1 MCRRRRFFFVVFF
14 SFVFFSLFFFETE
27 KFFEKKKLFLFA
39 PHKKRREDEDKR
51 RLGGVSHV
59 ARRRGDGGPPPL
71 RRTVSERVRVWVRD
85 AERATPA
92 FSSSRV
98 SPFFPF
104 SFSRSPFFF
113 VSRARV
119 LLFVGLFFFWRILLT
134 KKIRGLKT
142 RSARN
147 DREFNEIQ
155 RQMLEFILTQTETSF
170 VCSAPTGSGKTVLME
185 LALLAGLFTTT
196 TSTTTT
202 TTTTVD
208 ASTTST
214 TMERRGEGRTKVVY
228 LAPLKA
234 LVAEKLNDWER
245 RFGNGTRFNLRFVL
259 LTGDVDAEMTRS
271 SEFWREVD
279 RADVILATPE
289 KMDSLSRRHSS
300 NGFFGFF
307 GSISVVLIDEIHVL
321 GDSSRGATLEAIVS
335 RLKAI
340 GQSLGEETALHR
352 CRFVAVSATAPNMK
366 EVGEWLSGGSNAVTT
381 TWEFGEEYRE
391 VRLETVCRDCGYSNN
406 DYLFQNTLNAKLLD
420 VVLDHYERCPS
431 LIFCA
436 TPNVALSAAKKLE
449 EDIRHRSNAIRQAF
463 VTDDQAKMKLV
474 QAATRAK
481 NKALKQLLPRGIAIH
496 HGTLENSDRHLVE
509 TLFRERAILALCSTS
524 TLKLGVNLPAR
535 LVVVCGTKEYK
546 GNGNYTDIERG
557 TLLQMAGRAGR
568 PGLDQRGVVVVMTDT
583 HSKPLFENLLHNIEP
598 ITSKLEE
605 RLPETINAEVV
616 SGVIYSIPS
625 CVQWLTNTFMFTR
638 KKCELTSPAPEAE
651 AFRWAKKLAVK
662 TLDELKAANLCEFN
676 EFTDA
681 SKANSVSVKEEGRI
695 MSTRYVRFETFK
707 QFQHVLSTSSV
718 DADEATADA
727 STLRKEDRYK
737 DVLATPSVDTGTASS
752 LFQHEGLPAS
762 VGKSET
768 EILRSVLS
776 ATCKAKEFGE
786 ICVRKDEKTKLKEL
800 NNNIRVPLFRCDK
813 KGNRITKNTPIKSGW
828 EKLYVLT
835 QHELSE
841 AKEKEN
847 NALVPSLKRDVESLM
862 KTAPR
867 LLKAAHELYISR
879 KDFSHA
885 VCAYQLMKS
894 IESKTWYDSKE
905 ILSQLAH
912 CGTKT
917 LKSLPSE
924 VCVSLEINNSGGPA
938 NDNLSTPSPLKT
950 PRTKKKIISFPSV
963 NIRVEFVSNKRSSG
977 VPFGGLSKNFIYGN
991 IAEDA
996 ESSPRTVRLPKK
1008 HPGVLFVGCEHDNR
1022 IIFRTKLPAITERVL
1037 NSPEDCL
1044 VLESKCFAHSL
1055 PIGYPSVPVK
1065 FLARVFFDGLVGRDA
1080 FGWAVSNNTLA
1091 AIPSAEKFVRE
1102 KIHIYGTGGRRLQT
1116 VTPRVAQTTML
1127 DAKTTETK
1135 NDDNYNNNN
1144 DHNTTNDDGKMT
1156 VTQNRTNVGL
1166 AQMRKTKQTTLVPSF
1181 PMSGKRKKDENI
1193 SPRTNNPPTTNI
1205 AVKTGATTDAHA
1217 IRELWGCNWAGDD
1230 DSDDEYPFDDS
1241 KEKKKKSLT
1250 AAPASCSNDDHNWSE
1265 DSWDFAT

>member
-1 MCRRRRFFFVVFF
+1 MSRGGGAETGGLLLSGGPFR
-14 SFVFFSLFFFETE
+14 SAFEFGCATPNE
-27 KFFEKKKLFLFA
+27 RHPLFL
-39 PHKKRREDEDKR
+39 
-51 RLGGVSHV
+51 L
-59 ARRRGDGGPPPL
+59 
-71 RRTVSERVRVWVRD
+71 
-85 AERATPA
+85 
-92 FSSSRV
+92 RV
-98 SPFFPF
+98 SLL
-104 SFSRSPFFF
+104 SFLFRFRFEVRSFL
-113 VSRARV
+113 SRARV

-202 TTTTVD
+202 TTTTVG

-259 LTGDVDAEMTRS
+259 LTGDVDEEKTKS

-352 CRFVAVSATAPNMK
+352 CRYVAVSATAPNMK

-496 HGTLENSDRHLVE
+496 HSTLENSDRDLVE

-524 TLKLGVNLPAR
+524 TLALGVNLPAR

-546 GNGNYTDIERG
+546 GNGNYTDIDRG

-681 SKANSVSVKEEGRI
+681 SRANSVSVKEEGRI

-847 NALVPSLKRDVESLM
+847 NALVPSLKRDVESLK
-862 KTAPR
+862 KTAPH

-894 IESKTWYDSKE
+894 IESRTWYDSKE
-905 ILSQLAH
+905 IR
-912 CGTKT
+912 GTKT

-924 VCVSLEINNSGGPA
+924 VCVSLEINNGDGPA
-938 NDNLSTPSPLKT
+938 NDNLTTPSPLKT

-991 IAEDA
+991 MAEDA
-996 ESSPRTVRLPKK
+996 ESSPRAVRLPKK

-1037 NSPEDCL
+1037 NSREDCL

-1091 AIPSAEKFVRE
+1091 AIPSTEKFVRE

>member
-1 MCRRRRFFFVVFF
+1 M
-14 SFVFFSLFFFETE
+14 
-27 KFFEKKKLFLFA
+27 
-39 PHKKRREDEDKR
+39 
-51 RLGGVSHV
+51 
-59 ARRRGDGGPPPL
+59 
-71 RRTVSERVRVWVRD
+71 RD

-92 FSSSRV
+92 FSSSRF

-104 SFSRSPFFF
+104 SFSR
-113 VSRARV
+113 V
-119 LLFVGLFFFWRILLT
+119 LFLAWFLFGLFFFGEDKT
-134 KKIRGLKT
+134 DKKIRGLKT

-147 DREFNEIQ
+147 DRAFNAMQ
-155 RQMLEFILTQTETSF
+155 REMLEFILTQTETSF

-202 TTTTVD
+202 TTVG

-214 TMERRGEGRTKVVY
+214 TMERRREGRTKVVY

-259 LTGDVDAEMTRS
+259 LTGDVDEEKTKS

-289 KMDSLSRRHSS
+289 KLDSLSRRHSS

-431 LIFCA
+431 LIFCTTRDA
-436 TPNVALSAAKKLE
+436 ALKAAKKLE
-449 EDIRHRSNAIRQAF
+449 EDIMHRSNAIRQAF

-481 NKALKQLLPRGIAIH
+481 NKALKQLLPRGIAFH
-496 HGTLENSDRHLVE
+496 NATLEESDRNLVE

-524 TLKLGVNLPAR
+524 TLALGVNLPAR
-535 LVVVCGTKEYK
+535 LVVVCGTKKYK
-546 GNGNYTDIERG
+546 GNGNYTDIDRG
-557 TLLQMAGRAGR
+557 MLLQMAGRAGR

-583 HSKPLFENLLHNIEP
+583 HSKPSFENLLHNIEP
-598 ITSKLEE
+598 IKSKLEE

-681 SKANSVSVKEEGRI
+681 SRANSVSVKEEGRI

-752 LFQHEGLPAS
+752 LFQHEGLAPS
-762 VGKSET
+762 FGKSET

-776 ATCKAKEFGE
+776 ATCKAIEFGE
-786 ICVRKDEKTKLKEL
+786 INVRREEKTKLKEL

-894 IESKTWYDSKE
+894 IELKTWYDSKE
-905 ILSQLAH
+905 ILSQLPR
-912 CGTKT
+912 CRSKT
-917 LKSLPSE
+917 VAALMNNGIQTFSDVENADARTIESVVSRQHPGFGNQLKEALKSLPSE
-924 VCVSLEINNSGGPA
+924 VRVSLEINNGGGPA

-996 ESSPRTVRLPKK
+996 ESSPRAVRLPKK
-1008 HPGVLFVGCEHDNR
+1008 YPGVLFVGCEHDNR

-1037 NSPEDCL
+1037 NSREDCL
-1044 VLESKCFAHSL
+1044 ILESKCFAHSL

-1091 AIPSAEKFVRE
+1091 AIPSAVKFVRE

-1181 PMSGKRKKDENI
+1181 PMPRKRKKDENI

>member
-1 MCRRRRFFFVVFF
+1 MSRGGGAETGGLLLSGGPFR
-14 SFVFFSLFFFETE
+14 SAFEFGCATPNE
-27 KFFEKKKLFLFA
+27 RHPLFL
-39 PHKKRREDEDKR
+39 
-51 RLGGVSHV
+51 L
-59 ARRRGDGGPPPL
+59 
-71 RRTVSERVRVWVRD
+71 
-85 AERATPA
+85 
-92 FSSSRV
+92 RV
-98 SPFFPF
+98 SLL
-104 SFSRSPFFF
+104 SFLFRFRFEVRSFL
-113 VSRARV
+113 SRARV

-202 TTTTVD
+202 TTVG

-259 LTGDVDAEMTRS
+259 LTGDVMTRS

-352 CRFVAVSATAPNMK
+352 CRYVAVSATAPNMK

-496 HGTLENSDRHLVE
+496 HSTLENSDRDLVE

-524 TLKLGVNLPAR
+524 TLALGVNLPAR
-535 LVVVCGTKEYK
+535 LVVVCGTKRYK
-546 GNGNYTDIERG
+546 GNGNYTDIDRS

-681 SKANSVSVKEEGRI
+681 SRANSVSVKEEGRI

-862 KTAPR
+862 KTAPL

-950 PRTKKKIISFPSV
+950 PRTKKKKNSFPSV

-991 IAEDA
+991 MAEDA
-996 ESSPRTVRLPKK
+996 ESSPRAVRLPKK

-1037 NSPEDCL
+1037 NSREDCL

-1091 AIPSAEKFVRE
+1091 AIPSTEKFVRE

>member
-1 MCRRRRFFFVVFF
+1 MSRGGGAETGGLLLSGGPFR
-14 SFVFFSLFFFETE
+14 SAFEFGCATPNE
-27 KFFEKKKLFLFA
+27 RHPLFL
-39 PHKKRREDEDKR
+39 
-51 RLGGVSHV
+51 L
-59 ARRRGDGGPPPL
+59 
-71 RRTVSERVRVWVRD
+71 
-85 AERATPA
+85 
-92 FSSSRV
+92 RV
-98 SPFFPF
+98 SLL
-104 SFSRSPFFF
+104 SFLFRFRFEVRSFL
-113 VSRARV
+113 SRARV

-142 RSARN
+142 RSARH

-202 TTTTVD
+202 TTTTVG

-271 SEFWREVD
+271 SKFWREVD

-496 HGTLENSDRHLVE
+496 HGTLENSDRDLVE

-524 TLKLGVNLPAR
+524 TLALGVNLPAR
-535 LVVVCGTKEYK
+535 LVVVCGTKRYK
-546 GNGNYTDIERG
+546 GNGNYTDIDRS

-662 TLDELKAANLCEFN
+662 TLAELKAANLCEFN

-681 SKANSVSVKEEGRI
+681 SRANSVSVKEEGRI
-695 MSTRYVRFETFK
+695 MSTRYVQFETFK

-752 LFQHEGLPAS
+752 LFQHEGLPVS

-862 KTAPR
+862 KTAPL

-950 PRTKKKIISFPSV
+950 PRTKKKKNSFPSV

-977 VPFGGLSKNFIYGN
+977 VPFDGLSKNFIYGN

-1008 HPGVLFVGCEHDNR
+1008 HPGVLFVGCEHDNS

-1037 NSPEDCL
+1037 NSREDCL

-1055 PIGYPSVPVK
+1055 PRGYPSVPVK
-1065 FLARVFFDGLVGRDA
+1065 FLARVFFDGLIGRDA

-1217 IRELWGCNWAGDD
+1217 IRELWGCNWAGDN

>member
-1 MCRRRRFFFVVFF
+1 MSRGGGAETGGLLLSGGPFR
-14 SFVFFSLFFFETE
+14 SAFEFGCATPNE
-27 KFFEKKKLFLFA
+27 RHPLFL
-39 PHKKRREDEDKR
+39 
-51 RLGGVSHV
+51 L
-59 ARRRGDGGPPPL
+59 
-71 RRTVSERVRVWVRD
+71 
-85 AERATPA
+85 
-92 FSSSRV
+92 RV
-98 SPFFPF
+98 SLL
-104 SFSRSPFFF
+104 SFLFRFRFEVRSFL
-113 VSRARV
+113 SRARV

-202 TTTTVD
+202 TTVG

-352 CRFVAVSATAPNMK
+352 CRYVAVSATAPNMK

-496 HGTLENSDRHLVE
+496 HSTLENSDRDLVE

-524 TLKLGVNLPAR
+524 TLALGVNLPAR
-535 LVVVCGTKEYK
+535 LVVVCGTKKYK
-546 GNGNYTDIERG
+546 GNGNYTDIDRG

-681 SKANSVSVKEEGRI
+681 SRANSVSVKEEGRI

-776 ATCKAKEFGE
+776 ATCKAKEFDE

-847 NALVPSLKRDVESLM
+847 NALVPSLKRDVESLK
-862 KTAPR
+862 KTAPH

-894 IESKTWYDSKE
+894 IESSTWYDSKE
-905 ILSQLAH
+905 IR
-912 CGTKT
+912 GTKT

-991 IAEDA
+991 MAEDA
-996 ESSPRTVRLPKK
+996 ESSPRAVRLPKK

-1037 NSPEDCL
+1037 NSREDCL

-1091 AIPSAEKFVRE
+1091 AIPSTEKFVRE

>member
-1 MCRRRRFFFVVFF
+1 MSRGGGAETGGLLLSGGPFR
-14 SFVFFSLFFFETE
+14 SAFEFGCATPNE
-27 KFFEKKKLFLFA
+27 RHPLFL
-39 PHKKRREDEDKR
+39 
-51 RLGGVSHV
+51 L
-59 ARRRGDGGPPPL
+59 
-71 RRTVSERVRVWVRD
+71 
-85 AERATPA
+85 
-92 FSSSRV
+92 RV
-98 SPFFPF
+98 SLL
-104 SFSRSPFFF
+104 SFLFRFRFEVRSFL
-113 VSRARV
+113 SRARV

-202 TTTTVD
+202 TTVG

-259 LTGDVDAEMTRS
+259 LTGDVMTRS

-352 CRFVAVSATAPNMK
+352 CRYVAVSATAPNMK

-481 NKALKQLLPRGIAIH
+481 NKALKQLLPRGIAFH
-496 HGTLENSDRHLVE
+496 HGHLEKSDRDLVE

-524 TLKLGVNLPAR
+524 TLALGVNLPAR
-535 LVVVCGTKEYK
+535 LVVVCGTKKYK
-546 GNGNYTDIERG
+546 GNGNYTDIDRG

-681 SKANSVSVKEEGRI
+681 SRANSVSVKEEGRI

-862 KTAPR
+862 KTAPH

-894 IESKTWYDSKE
+894 IESRTWYDSKE
-905 ILSQLAH
+905 IR
-912 CGTKT
+912 GTKT

-991 IAEDA
+991 MAEDA
-996 ESSPRTVRLPKK
+996 ESSPRAVRLPKK

-1037 NSPEDCL
+1037 NSREDCL

-1091 AIPSAEKFVRE
+1091 AIPSTEKFVRE

>member
-1 MCRRRRFFFVVFF
+1 MSTTTLFFCRFFFL
-14 SFVFFSLFFFETE
+14 SFFSLFFFFEKTE
-27 KFFEKKKLFLFA
+27 KFFEKIKKFVSFRSSQKNDFEEKTKTRDVFWAGSLMSRGGGAETGGLLLSGGPFRSAFEFGCATPNERHPLFL
-39 PHKKRREDEDKR
+39 
-51 RLGGVSHV
+51 L
-59 ARRRGDGGPPPL
+59 
-71 RRTVSERVRVWVRD
+71 
-85 AERATPA
+85 
-92 FSSSRV
+92 RV
-98 SPFFPF
+98 SLL
-104 SFSRSPFFF
+104 SFLFRFRFEVRSFL
-113 VSRARV
+113 SRARV

-202 TTTTVD
+202 TTVGV
-208 ASTTST
+208 STTST

-234 LVAEKLNDWER
+234 LVAEKKNDWER

-259 LTGDVDAEMTRS
+259 LTGDVMTRS

-352 CRFVAVSATAPNMK
+352 CRYVAVSATAPNMK

-481 NKALKQLLPRGIAIH
+481 NKALKQLLPRGIAFH
-496 HGTLENSDRHLVE
+496 HGHLEKSDRDLVE

-524 TLKLGVNLPAR
+524 TLALGVNLPAR
-535 LVVVCGTKEYK
+535 LVVVCGTKKYK
-546 GNGNYTDIERG
+546 GNGNYTDIDRG

-681 SKANSVSVKEEGRI
+681 SRANSVSVKEEGRI

-847 NALVPSLKRDVESLM
+847 NALVPSLKRDVESLRE
-862 KTAPR
+862 TAPR

-894 IESKTWYDSKE
+894 IESKKWYDS
-905 ILSQLAH
+905 QLPH

-991 IAEDA
+991 MAEDA
-996 ESSPRTVRLPKK
+996 ESSPRAVRLPKK

-1037 NSPEDCL
+1037 NSREDCL

-1091 AIPSAEKFVRE
+1091 AIPSTEKFVRE

>member
-1 MCRRRRFFFVVFF
+1 MKKKKKIFC
-14 SFVFFSLFFFETE
+14 FFSLLT
-27 KFFEKKKLFLFA
+27 
-39 PHKKRREDEDKR
+39 KKRRREDDEDKR

-59 ARRRGDGGPPPL
+59 ARRRRGDGGPPPL
-71 RRTVSERVRVWVRD
+71 RRTVSKRVRVWVRD

-104 SFSRSPFFF
+104 SFSRRSPWFFF
-113 VSRARV
+113 VSVRARS
-119 LLFVGLFFFWRILLT
+119 FVFRRVSSIFWRILLT

-142 RSARN
+142 RSARH

-202 TTTTVD
+202 TTTTVG

-271 SEFWREVD
+271 SKFWREVD

-366 EVGEWLSGGSNAVTT
+366 EVGEWLSGGSNTVTT

-496 HGTLENSDRHLVE
+496 HGTLENSDRDLVE

-524 TLKLGVNLPAR
+524 TLALGVNLPAR
-535 LVVVCGTKEYK
+535 LVVVCGTKRYK
-546 GNGNYTDIERG
+546 GNGNYTDIDRS

-681 SKANSVSVKEEGRI
+681 SRANSVSVKEEGRI
-695 MSTRYVRFETFK
+695 MSTRYVQFETFK

-752 LFQHEGLPAS
+752 LFQHEGLPVS

-862 KTAPR
+862 KTAPL

-950 PRTKKKIISFPSV
+950 PRTKKKKNSFPSV

-977 VPFGGLSKNFIYGN
+977 VPFDGLSKNFIYGN

-1008 HPGVLFVGCEHDNR
+1008 HPGVLFVGCEHDNS

-1037 NSPEDCL
+1037 NSREDCL

-1055 PIGYPSVPVK
+1055 PRGYPSVPVK
-1065 FLARVFFDGLVGRDA
+1065 FLARVFFDGLIGRDA

-1217 IRELWGCNWAGDD
+1217 IRELWGCNWAGDN

>member
-1 MCRRRRFFFVVFF
+1 M
-14 SFVFFSLFFFETE
+14 
-27 KFFEKKKLFLFA
+27 KKKKIVSFRSSQKNDFEEKTKTRDVFWAGSLMSRGGGAETGGLLLSGGPFRSAFEFGCATPNERHPLFL
-39 PHKKRREDEDKR
+39 
-51 RLGGVSHV
+51 L
-59 ARRRGDGGPPPL
+59 
-71 RRTVSERVRVWVRD
+71 
-85 AERATPA
+85 
-92 FSSSRV
+92 RV
-98 SPFFPF
+98 SLL
-104 SFSRSPFFF
+104 SFLFRFRFEVRSFL
-113 VSRARV
+113 SRARV

-202 TTTTVD
+202 TTVG

-234 LVAEKLNDWER
+234 LVREKLNDWER
-245 RFGNGTRFNLRFVL
+245 RFGNGTRFNLRFVS
-259 LTGDVDAEMTRS
+259 LTGDVDI

-289 KMDSLSRRHSS
+289 KLDSLSRRHSS

-481 NKALKQLLPRGIAIH
+481 NKALKQLLPRGIAFH
-496 HGTLENSDRHLVE
+496 HGHLEKSDRDLVE

-546 GNGNYTDIERG
+546 GNGNYTDIDRG

-681 SKANSVSVKEEGRI
+681 SRANSVSVKEEGRI
-695 MSTRYVRFETFK
+695 MSTRYVQFETFK

-776 ATCKAKEFGE
+776 ATCKAKEFDE

-862 KTAPR
+862 KTAPH

-894 IESKTWYDSKE
+894 IELSTWYDSKE
-905 ILSQLAH
+905 IR
-912 CGTKT
+912 GTKT

-991 IAEDA
+991 MAEDA
-996 ESSPRTVRLPKK
+996 ESSPRAVRLPKK

-1037 NSPEDCL
+1037 NSREDCL

-1091 AIPSAEKFVRE
+1091 AIPSTEKFVRE

>member
-1 MCRRRRFFFVVFF
+1 MKKKKKIFC
-14 SFVFFSLFFFETE
+14 FFSLLT
-27 KFFEKKKLFLFA
+27 
-39 PHKKRREDEDKR
+39 KKRRREDDEDKR

-59 ARRRGDGGPPPL
+59 ARRRRGDGGPPPL
-71 RRTVSERVRVWVRD
+71 RRTVSKRVRVWVRD

-104 SFSRSPFFF
+104 SFSRRSPWFFF
-113 VSRARV
+113 VSVRARS
-119 LLFVGLFFFWRILLT
+119 FVFRRVSSIFWRILLT

-142 RSARN
+142 RSARH

-202 TTTTVD
+202 TTTTVG

-496 HGTLENSDRHLVE
+496 HGTLENSDRDLVE

-524 TLKLGVNLPAR
+524 TLALGVNLPAR
-535 LVVVCGTKEYK
+535 LVVVCGTKRYK
-546 GNGNYTDIERG
+546 GNGNYTDIDRS

-662 TLDELKAANLCEFN
+662 TLAELKAANLCEFN

-681 SKANSVSVKEEGRI
+681 SRANSVSVKEEGRI
-695 MSTRYVRFETFK
+695 MSTRYVQFETFK

-752 LFQHEGLPAS
+752 LFQHEGLPVS

-862 KTAPR
+862 KTAPL

-950 PRTKKKIISFPSV
+950 PRTKKKKNSFPSV

-977 VPFGGLSKNFIYGN
+977 VPFDGLSKNFIYGN

-1008 HPGVLFVGCEHDNR
+1008 HPGVLFVGCEHDNS

-1037 NSPEDCL
+1037 NSREDCL

-1055 PIGYPSVPVK
+1055 PRGYPSVPVK
-1065 FLARVFFDGLVGRDA
+1065 FLARVFFDGLIGRDA

>member
-1 MCRRRRFFFVVFF
+1 MRAR
-14 SFVFFSLFFFETE
+14 SFVF
-27 KFFEKKKLFLFA
+27 
-39 PHKKRREDEDKR
+39 R
-51 RLGGVSHV
+51 
-59 ARRRGDGGPPPL
+59 
-71 RRTVSERVRVWVRD
+71 
-85 AERATPA
+85 
-92 FSSSRV
+92 RV
-98 SPFFPF
+98 S
-104 SFSRSPFFF
+104 SI
-113 VSRARV
+113 
-119 LLFVGLFFFWRILLT
+119 FWRILLT

-142 RSARN
+142 RSARH

-202 TTTTVD
+202 TTTTVG

-271 SEFWREVD
+271 SKFWREVD

-366 EVGEWLSGGSNAVTT
+366 EVGEWLSGGSNTVTT

-496 HGTLENSDRHLVE
+496 HGTLENSDRDLVE

-524 TLKLGVNLPAR
+524 TLALGVNLPAR
-535 LVVVCGTKEYK
+535 LVVVCGTKRYK
-546 GNGNYTDIERG
+546 GNGNYTDIDRS

-681 SKANSVSVKEEGRI
+681 SRANSVSVKEEGRI
-695 MSTRYVRFETFK
+695 MSTRYVQFETFK

-752 LFQHEGLPAS
+752 LFQHEGLPVS

-862 KTAPR
+862 KTAPL

-950 PRTKKKIISFPSV
+950 PRTKKKKNSFPSV

-977 VPFGGLSKNFIYGN
+977 VPFDGLSKNFIYGN

-1008 HPGVLFVGCEHDNR
+1008 HPGVLFVGCEHDNS

-1037 NSPEDCL
+1037 NSREDCL

-1055 PIGYPSVPVK
+1055 PRGYPSVPVK
-1065 FLARVFFDGLVGRDA
+1065 FLARVFFDGLIGRDA

>member
-1 MCRRRRFFFVVFF
+1 MRAR
-14 SFVFFSLFFFETE
+14 SFVF
-27 KFFEKKKLFLFA
+27 
-39 PHKKRREDEDKR
+39 R
-51 RLGGVSHV
+51 
-59 ARRRGDGGPPPL
+59 
-71 RRTVSERVRVWVRD
+71 
-85 AERATPA
+85 
-92 FSSSRV
+92 RV
-98 SPFFPF
+98 S
-104 SFSRSPFFF
+104 SI
-113 VSRARV
+113 
-119 LLFVGLFFFWRILLT
+119 FWRILLT

-142 RSARN
+142 RSARH

-202 TTTTVD
+202 TTVG

-271 SEFWREVD
+271 SKFWREVD

-496 HGTLENSDRHLVE
+496 HGTLENSDRDLVE

-524 TLKLGVNLPAR
+524 TLALGVNLPAR
-535 LVVVCGTKEYK
+535 LVVVCGTKRYK
-546 GNGNYTDIERG
+546 GNGNYTDIDRS

-681 SKANSVSVKEEGRI
+681 SRANSVSVKEEGRI
-695 MSTRYVRFETFK
+695 MSTRYVQFETFK

-862 KTAPR
+862 KTAPL

-894 IESKTWYDSKE
+894 IETRTWYDSKE
-905 ILSQLAH
+905 IR
-912 CGTKT
+912 GTKT

-977 VPFGGLSKNFIYGN
+977 VPFDGLSKNFIYGN

-1008 HPGVLFVGCEHDNR
+1008 HPGVLFVGCEHDNS

-1037 NSPEDCL
+1037 NSREDCL

-1055 PIGYPSVPVK
+1055 PRGYPSVPVK

-1091 AIPSAEKFVRE
+1091 AIPSTEKFVRE

-1127 DAKTTETK
+1127 NAKTTETK

-1217 IRELWGCNWAGDD
+1217 IRELWGCNWAGDN